1 MNKEFF
7 DVMKTSYTAYH
18 ASDNAVEILKRE
30 GFEELFEDEPYHIST
45 GGKYFIRRG
54 GTAVI
59 AFKIG
64 DLTDYNFKIVASHL
78 DSPALKLKY
87 NPISESMGMSKLN
100 VETYGGA
107 INSTFTD
114 VPLKIAGKVY
124 LEKNNNI
131 YGRTYTD
138 EHNYIIPNVAIH
150 MNRKANDG
158 FVYNPQVDLCPLFGM
173 NSDKDYFDKI
183 GTNDEK
189 VVGYDLFAV
198 NATEPFLSGAN
209 DEFFCSPRLD
219 NLVCTFASV
228 LSLVKCNVKGV
239 AVAFLADNEEI
250 GSRTAEGADSDF
262 LKKTLKAINKC
273 LGYDRTA
280 FDMAISRSFLV
291 SADNAHAVHPNHP
304 ELSDPTNK
312 VVMGG
317 GIVIKHHANKNY
329 TTDGLSSV
337 LFEKI
342 MKKENIKTQ
351 HFFMRSDLRCGST
364 LGTLSTSQIAIKSVD
379 IGIAQ
384 LAMHSSLETM
394 CASDVEQLEKGLS
407 AFYDS
412 SYVKTSDGYCL
423 N

>member
-1 MNKEFF
+1 MNKKFF
-7 DVMKTSYTAYH
+7 DAMKTSYTAYH
-18 ASDNAVEILKRE
+18 ASDNAVEILEKE
-30 GFEELFEDEPYHIST
+30 GYKELFEDQPYQLSKQ
-45 GGKYFIRRG
+45 GKYFVRRG
-54 GTAVI
+54 GTALI

-64 DLTDYNFKIVASHL
+64 NLTDYNFKIVASHI

-87 NPISESMGMSKLN
+87 NPISDTMGMKKLN

-124 LEKNNNI
+124 LEKNNRI

-138 EHNYIIPNVAIH
+138 SHNYIIPNVAIH

-158 FVYNPQVDLCPLFGM
+158 FVYNPQVDLCPLFGLDV
-173 NSDKDYFDKI
+173 DKDYFDKI
-183 GTNDEK
+183 GEQDEN

-219 NLVCTFASV
+219 NQICAFAS
-228 LSLVKCNVKGV
+228 LFSLIDCNNKGV

-262 LKKTLKAINKC
+262 LKKTLKSINKS

-280 FDMAISRSFLV
+280 FDVAISRSFLV
-291 SADNAHAVHPNHP
+291 SADNAHAVHPNHS
-304 ELSDPTNK
+304 ELSDQTNK
-312 VVMGG
+312 VIMGG
-317 GIVIKHHANKNY
+317 GLVIKHHANKNY
-329 TTDGLSSV
+329 TTDGLSSA
-337 LFEKI
+337 LFEQI
-342 MKKENIKTQ
+342 MKRENIKTQ

-364 LGTLSTSQIAIKSVD
+364 LGTLSTAQIAIKSVD
-379 IGIAQ
+379 IGVAQ

-394 CASDVEQLEKGLS
+394 CASDIDQLEKGLR

-412 SYVKTSDGYCL
+412 SYAKTEDGYCL